1 MVSSDETVKTSVILD
16 AFLPPKH
23 PSMKP
28 SIVSPGILRLHH
40 RKCVRSWLVLE
51 FLRGGQVLARTLAL
65 RCPTVH
71 GARQRPLYWALAVL
85 ECHCASD
92 QWCIFSVLS
101 KWKLFSSS
109 AHKGVGNWILCHI
122 SVYKIGLQGRQ
133 LAKYHLGH
141 AVLPG
146 FVTYCITRPNIILN
160 LDYKIIFLY
169 DLFYIHILYQ
179 LYILNYLIM

>member
-1 MVSSDETVKTSVILD
+1 MSSDETIKTSLILD

-23 PSMKP
+23 PSMNQSIRFHSVSWHSLVTL
-28 SIVSPGILRLHH
+28 SIVLTIG
-40 RKCVRSWLVLE
+40 SWIFTLWAGAGKICWD
-51 FLRGGQVLARTLAL
+51 RG
-65 RCPTVH
+65 H
-71 GARQRPLYWALAVL
+71 GHWLCAARQCRA
-85 ECHCASD
+85 HASVRYIEP
-92 QWCIFSVLS
+92 WPSSISVLS
-101 KWKLFSSS
+101 KWKLFSLS
-109 AHKGVGNWILCHI
+109 ACKGVGNWILCHI

>member
-1 MVSSDETVKTSVILD
+1 MILD

-23 PSMKP
+23 PSMNQSIRFHSVSWHSSVTP
-28 SIVSPGILRLHH
+28 SIVCH
-40 RKCVRSWLVLE
+40 CVRLVLE
-51 FLRGGQVLARTLAL
+51 FLPGGQVRARTLAL

-133 LAKYHLGH
+133 LAISSR
-141 AVLPG
+141 
-146 FVTYCITRPNIILN
+146 TCCIARLCNILHHTAEYYFKPW
-160 LDYKIIFLY
+160 L
-169 DLFYIHILYQ
+169 
-179 LYILNYLIM
+179 